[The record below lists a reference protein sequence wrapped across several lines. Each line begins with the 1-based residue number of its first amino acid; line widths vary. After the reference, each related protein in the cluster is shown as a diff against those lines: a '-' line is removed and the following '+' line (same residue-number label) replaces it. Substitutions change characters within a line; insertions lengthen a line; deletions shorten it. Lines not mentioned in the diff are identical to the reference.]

1 MRAEL
6 SPGDQLHQ
14 EEMARDLGLIGAQG
28 FRNEQD
34 KLDPFHE
41 NRTRT
46 FPALANV

>member
-1 MRAEL
+1 MRDEL

-14 EEMARDLGLIGAQG
+14 EEMRDLGLIGAQG
-28 FRNEQD
+28 FRTEQD

-46 FPALANV
+46 FPAVANL